1 MCTGVGHYDD
11 DDDEQPDDEQP
22 DENGNFRSHC
32 KMTLLCLLLFILESK
47 VFYIQ
52 VRSF

>member
-11 DDDEQPDDEQP
+11 DDDKQP

-32 KMTLLCLLLFILESK
+32 KITRTALSSALHT
-47 VFYIQ
+47 
-52 VRSF
+52 